1 MMLAGVGS
9 FAPQGGPPHTRRGAE
24 QARPARWTAAP
35 SLLVPLRLL
44 MLKRLKLRRK
54 KKERSNNLKLLQF
67 ENLKIE
73 AGDKRTLLNEKGF
86 FIFIKYYIFKLAN
99 FQIIK

>member
-1 MMLAGVGS
+1 
-9 FAPQGGPPHTRRGAE
+9 
-24 QARPARWTAAP
+24 
-35 SLLVPLRLL
+35 

-86 FIFIKYYIFKLAN
+86 LFS
-99 FQIIK
+99 